1 MLPAD
6 LLLTTATTSYAITV
20 GPGLLETLPER
31 LETLGLKGKIWL
43 ISDHQIFP
51 IYGPRLEKL
60 LKAKGYALETF
71 IIPAGE
77 ASKNQNQ
84 LWELY
89 TWLIAGGVERRD
101 TIVALGGGVVG
112 DLAGFVSATIL
123 RGVSFVQIPTTL
135 LAMVDASIGGKTA
148 INHTLGK
155 NLIGAFQQ
163 PSLVLADTLTL
174 KTLPLRELRA
184 GWAEVI
190 KHGVIR
196 DAALFSLLE
205 KHASELAGNEANSTF
220 SLPEPLTCEVIRQA
234 AAVKVAIVSADEKEQ
249 GERITLN
256 YGHTLGHALEAATG
270 YNTFLHGE
278 AVAIGMHAAAQI
290 AHALGLFTAEDVIRQ
305 ENLLSSYGLGTTFPS
320 NVTAEELMALTLHD
334 KKVRNK
340 QIRWVLPTKIGAVSV
355 RDDVP
360 EAIIQTVLRAR
371 KA

>member
-1 MLPAD
+1 
-6 LLLTTATTSYAITV
+6 
-20 GPGLLETLPER
+20 
-31 LETLGLKGKIWL
+31 
-43 ISDHQIFP
+43 
-51 IYGPRLEKL
+51 
-60 LKAKGYALETF
+60 
-71 IIPAGE
+71 
-77 ASKNQNQ
+77 
-84 LWELY
+84 
-89 TWLIAGGVERRD
+89 
-101 TIVALGGGVVG
+101 VG

-123 RGVSFVQIPTTL
+123 RGISFVQIPTTL

-249 GERITLN
+249 GMRWRLLQDMTLFCMAKQWQLEC
-256 YGHTLGHALEAATG
+256 TLRLRS
-270 YNTFLHGE
+270 L
-278 AVAIGMHAAAQI
+278 MH
-290 AHALGLFTAEDVIRQ
+290 
-305 ENLLSSYGLGTTFPS
+305 
-320 NVTAEELMALTLHD
+320 
-334 KKVRNK
+334 
-340 QIRWVLPTKIGAVSV
+340 
-355 RDDVP
+355 
-360 EAIIQTVLRAR
+360 
-371 KA
+371 